1 MTSIRKMM
9 SQAEPE
15 KETATATPP
24 RTLAPR
30 TAAPQAQLAVSG
42 GEAPRRLNLPPVAP
56 PEERKPLSTRVKPS
70 LKKVLEEYTKEI
82 RDAGFGA
89 TQELV
94 LDVLLRQLRDS
105 DELREK
111 VASVLVEELR

>member
-1 MTSIRKMM
+1 MSSIRKMM
-9 SQAEPE
+9 GQAEPE
-15 KETATATPP
+15 KDAAPSTPA

-30 TAAPQAQLAVSG
+30 AAATQTQPAVSG
-42 GEAPRRLNLPPVAP
+42 GEAPRRLNLPQVAP

-70 LKKVLEEYTKEI
+70 LKKVLEDYTKEI

-94 LDVLLRQLRDS
+94 LDVLLRELRDS
-105 DELREK
+105 DDLREK
-111 VASVLVEELR
+111 VASILVQELQ